1 MRGLAESRKH
11 KAGIEQMLGSDGL
24 EYFSTTRPRG
34 KRGGGAAI
42 IVNTEKF
49 HVEKLDIQ
57 IPHHL
62 EIIWALARPKAEG
75 AEFKRI
81 ILCSF
86 YSPPRSRL
94 RNKLKDHIVGTL
106 ERLTTKYEKCAIYVG
121 GDKNKMDISSILS
134 TNLKLKQIVKS
145 WTRKME
151 ILDILITICFLTI
164 IIL

>member
-1 MRGLAESRKH
+1 M
-11 KAGIEQMLGSDGL
+11 
-24 EYFSTTRPRG
+24 
-34 KRGGGAAI
+34 
-42 IVNTEKF
+42 
-49 HVEKLDIQ
+49 EKLDIQ

-106 ERLTTKYEKCAIYVG
+106 ERLTAKYEKCAIYVG

-151 ILDILITICFLTI
+151 TLDILIF
-164 IIL
+164 